1 MNPSESLCDDDGRR
15 ERPPPTLGEH
25 WQLYQQVVNTGIRLI
40 TVTSRLNAGEGCG
53 SAADW

>member
-40 TVTSRLNAGEGCG
+40 TVTSRLNADEGCG